1 MLMAPHKTERGAIHG
16 PSHLGLEPG
25 NRVGNVSEIISMTFK
40 HVAGLLCAAAV
51 SIFVAGPAPAQD
63 KTVKIG
69 AVYPLSGNAASA
81 GVHAKAAIETAVEII
96 NNAHPELGNL
106 PLAKNAGLA
115 GLGGAKVEVVFADNQ
130 GSPAAG
136 QNQALRLI
144 TEEKVVALS
153 GSYQSNITLTTSAVA
168 EKYGIPYLNGESV
181 ATSLTERGFKW
192 FFRTT
197 PIASDF
203 AKIYHDFLKDMK
215 AAGARI
221 DNIAIV
227 HENTEY
233 GTSGAGVLTSVFKE
247 NGLNISQ
254 DIAYNANT
262 TDVQSQVL
270 QLKDKKPDVV
280 IMVCYQSDAILYA
293 KTMQAL
299 DYKPPMMLADNA
311 GFSDPSFIKAV
322 GKLAQGVFNRS
333 SFAIG
338 PPGSPS
344 FLINEMY
351 KKKSGDDMDDT
362 AARQMQGFFV
372 LMDAIDRAK
381 STEPDKI
388 QAALKATDLKP
399 DQLIMGYKG
408 VKFDDKGQN
417 ILAAGLVIQLQDGEN
432 YVAVWP
438 KDQAKTAPI
447 LPYKGWQ

>member
-1 MLMAPHKTERGAIHG
+1 MKSSYI
-16 PSHLGLEPG
+16 
-25 NRVGNVSEIISMTFK
+25 F
-40 HVAGLLCAAAV
+40 GLLSAAAM
-51 SIFVAGPAPAQD
+51 SVALTGTALAQN

-69 AVYPLSGNAASA
+69 AIYPLSGNAASA

-96 NNAHPELGNL
+96 NNGHPGLGNL
-106 PLAKNAGLA
+106 PLTKNAGLA

-130 GSPAAG
+130 GSPAVG

-144 TEEKVVALS
+144 TEEKVVALN
-153 GSYQSNITLTTSAVA
+153 GAYQSGITLTTSAIS
-168 EKYGIPYLNGESV
+168 EKYGIPFVNGESV
-181 ATSLTERGFKW
+181 AASLTERGFKW

-197 PIASDF
+197 PVASDF
-203 AKIYHDFLKDMK
+203 AKIYLDFLKEMK
-215 AAGARI
+215 AGGQKV
-221 DNIAIV
+221 DSIALV

-233 GTSGAGVLTSVFKE
+233 GTSVANVITSVFKE
-247 NGLNISQ
+247 NGLSIAL
-254 DIAYNANT
+254 DIAYSANT

-270 QLKDKKPDVV
+270 QLKEKKPDVA
-280 IMVCYQSDAILYA
+280 IMICYQSDAILYA

-299 DYKPPMMLADNA
+299 DYKPSMMIADNA
-311 GFSDPSFIKAV
+311 GFSDPSFIKSV

-333 SFAIG
+333 SFAVG

-344 FLINEMY
+344 FLINEIY
-351 KKKSGDDMDDT
+351 KKKSGDDLDDT

-417 ILAAGLVIQLQDGEN
+417 ILASGLVIQLQDGEN

-438 KDQAKTAPI
+438 KDQARKAPTF
-447 LPYKGWQ
+447 PYKGWQ

>member
-1 MLMAPHKTERGAIHG
+1 VE
-16 PSHLGLEPG
+16 
-25 NRVGNVSEIISMTFK
+25 NVSETIDMRFK
-40 HVAGLLCAAAV
+40 HILGLLCAA
-51 SIFVAGPAPAQD
+51 SISAALAGSAFAQQ
-63 KTVKIG
+63 TVKIG
-69 AVYPLSGNAASA
+69 AIFPLSGNAASA

-96 NNAHPELGNL
+96 NNGHPGLGNL
-106 PLAKNAGLA
+106 PVTKGPGLP

-130 GSPAAG
+130 GSPATG

-144 TEEKVVALS
+144 TEEKVVALN
-153 GSYQSNITLTTSAVA
+153 GSYQSGITLTTSAIA

-181 ATSLTERGFKW
+181 AASLTERGFKW
-192 FFRTT
+192 FFRTS

-203 AKIYHDFLKDMK
+203 AKIYLDFLKDMK
-215 AAGARI
+215 AAGAKT

-233 GTSGAGVLTSVFKE
+233 GTSVASVITSVFKE

-280 IMVCYQSDAILYA
+280 IMVCYQSDAILYT

-322 GKLAQGVFNRS
+322 GKQAQGVFNRS

-338 PPGSPS
+338 APGSPS
-344 FLINEMY
+344 YLINEIY

-372 LMDAIDRAK
+372 LVDAIDRAK

-432 YVAVWP
+432 YIPVWP
-438 KDQAKTAPI
+438 KNQAKAEPQM
-447 LPYKGWQ
+447 PYKGWQ